1 MLIAG
6 VIGPSLATLG
16 FSLLIVAMRHRW
28 DRRQMTRVAM
38 SWGVCL

>member
-16 FSLLIVAMRHRW
+16 VSLLIVAFIAMRHR
-28 DRRQMTRVAM
+28 
-38 SWGVCL
+38 